1 MDAVRLGW
9 LRNKR
14 EHTDTHREAMIM
26 TGTVAMRAKT
36 DMNPQGLLGSE
47 RTARIPGD
55 PSSRS
60 YYKDKGPAIFR

>member
-1 MDAVRLGW
+1 
-9 LRNKR
+9 
-14 EHTDTHREAMIM
+14 MIM

-36 DMNPQGLLGSE
+36 DMNPQSLLGSE

-60 YYKDKGPAIFR
+60 YYKDKDLAIFR

>member
-1 MDAVRLGW
+1 
-9 LRNKR
+9 
-14 EHTDTHREAMIM
+14 M
-26 TGTVAMRAKT
+26 TGRVAMRAKT
-36 DMNPQGLLGSE
+36 DMNPQGTLSGE